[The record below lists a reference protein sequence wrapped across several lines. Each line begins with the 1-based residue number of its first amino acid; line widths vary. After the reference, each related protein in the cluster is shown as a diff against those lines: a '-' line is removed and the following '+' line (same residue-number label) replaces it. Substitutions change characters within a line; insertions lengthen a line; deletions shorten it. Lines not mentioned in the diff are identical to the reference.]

1 MGFVIQYS
9 YDSNSIFFSDFLSF
23 SFVRYKTHSFT
34 DNSSVKGLQ
43 LLQLILSGTV
53 SCLVTS
59 FSQSFPVRAAR
70 TKFSVSLRLSP
81 KAVHAELCLRLN
93 DCTAVALMTT
103 VGEESFCDYHVVVI
117 PSTLMIAA
125 SICVSLALTWTLLT
139 AFSLVSLFLIC
150 SFQPTQLSKTLTSRS
165 CDFL

>member
-1 MGFVIQYS
+1 MGFVSQYS

-23 SFVRYKTHSFT
+23 SFVRYKAHSFT

-59 FSQSFPVRAAR
+59 FSQGLPVRASR
-70 TKFSVSLRLSP
+70 TKFSVSFRLSP
-81 KAVHAELCLRLN
+81 KAVRAERCLRLN
-93 DCTAVALMTT
+93 DCTAVALTT
-103 VGEESFCDYHVVVI
+103 AVDEESFCDCHVVVV
-117 PSTLMIAA
+117 PLYPNDCCLYL
-125 SICVSLALTWTLLT
+125 CVISSHLDSPNSLLT
-139 AFSLVSLFLIC
+139 GAVFLIC